1 MTTGL
6 LEEDLELAA
15 GGFSDSVD
23 LLHQLLQERADV
35 PLEERCL
42 IRADGRE
49 NFRASLAFLDDHLN
63 QARHGCHS
71 LLSDP
76 AADVTAPV
84 KLIIIQGVEER
95 VHDELEQ
102 LSRNF
107 LNSNRE
113 DHRNHRLDSLLSRL
127 GVIGLTAFCNTIA
140 SQSPKQLL
148 THLMEQ
154 LP

>member
-1 MTTGL
+1 MLLAEQSTQFVFLSELANMTTGL

-49 NFRASLAFLDDHLN
+49 NFWASLAFLDDHLN

-71 LLSDP
+71 LFS
-76 AADVTAPV
+76 
-84 KLIIIQGVEER
+84 G
-95 VHDELEQ
+95 
-102 LSRNF
+102 F
-107 LNSNRE
+107 
-113 DHRNHRLDSLLSRL
+113 
-127 GVIGLTAFCNTIA
+127 
-140 SQSPKQLL
+140 
-148 THLMEQ
+148 
-154 LP
+154 